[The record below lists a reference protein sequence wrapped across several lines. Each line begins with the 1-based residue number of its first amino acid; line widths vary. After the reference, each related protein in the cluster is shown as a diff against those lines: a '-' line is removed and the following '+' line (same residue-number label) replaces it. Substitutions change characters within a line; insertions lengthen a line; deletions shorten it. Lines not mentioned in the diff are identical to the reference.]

1 MRHNAPT
8 LCSTAQRQD
17 LGAALGYSRGVGGR
31 RLITPLQ
38 DAGLQRRPRAEMDHL
53 KRFRGPWRSPEEHV
67 LGYHSTPECAWN
79 YACHH
84 PE

>member
-53 KRFRGPWRSPEEHV
+53 
-67 LGYHSTPECAWN
+67 
-79 YACHH
+79 
-84 PE
+84 